1 MDDEIYYRMYGGG
14 PPPAPAKAPEAP
26 ADREKRALKVLG
38 GMKVHGTHVKRIEL
52 DGELMEVPT
61 SAYVKL
67 LEDQIKELRRIQRES
82 DARQARLIRAHNK
95 TVEELKAIRIELQ
108 NKIDYRGT

>member
-14 PPPAPAKAPEAP
+14 PTPTPSAPEKP
-26 ADREKRALKVLG
+26 ADRDKRALKVLG

-82 DARQARLIRAHNK
+82 DSRQARLIRAHNK